1 VKTVFLMRHAKSS
14 WDDPQLADQDR
25 PLTSRGQ
32 KAAARMGEYM
42 QDAGLRPSIVLCS
55 SALRARQTL
64 ELLRPTLPKG
74 TMVKVEPRLYTA
86 GSKELLTRI
95 RRLSPAATSV
105 LVVGHNPA
113 MQDLVLGLASNSS
126 EIEAIRN
133 KFPTAALAVL
143 DAPIDEWRQLVSGEA
158 SLVDF
163 VTPRGLRE

>member
-1 VKTVFLMRHAKSS
+1 VLLMRHAKSS

-25 PLTSRGQ
+25 PLSSRGR
-32 KAAARMGEYM
+32 KAAVRMGEYM
-42 QDAGLRPSIVLCS
+42 RDAGLTPTIVLCT

-64 ELLRPTLPKG
+64 ELIRPALPKE
-74 TMVKVEPRLYTA
+74 TTVKVEPRLYSA

-113 MQDLVLGLASNSS
+113 IQDLVLGLASKSP
-126 EIEAIRN
+126 ELKAIRN

-143 DAPIDEWRQLVSGEA
+143 DAPIDEWRQLAPGEA
-158 SLVDF
+158 SLADF
-163 VTPRGLRE
+163 VTPKGLRG

>member
-1 VKTVFLMRHAKSS
+1 MFLMRHAKSS

-25 PLTSRGQ
+25 PLTSRGR

-42 QDAGLRPSIVLCS
+42 RDAGLRPSIVLCT

-64 ELLRPTLPKG
+64 ELLRPALPKE
-74 TMVKVEPRLYTA
+74 TTVKVEPRLYTA
-86 GSKELLTRI
+86 GSKELQTRI

-105 LVVGHNPA
+105 LVIGHNPA
-113 MQDLVLGLASNSS
+113 IQDLVLGLAWKSPKLK
-126 EIEAIRN
+126 AIRN

-143 DAPIDEWRQLVSGEA
+143 DAPIDEWRQLVSEEA

-163 VTPRGLRE
+163 VTPRGLRD